1 MVIDAFAEDGAND
14 GPENETDDDSEC
26 CKPRHS

>member
-1 MVIDAFAEDGAND
+1 MIIDAFAEDGAND
-14 GPENETDDDSEC
+14 GPGKETDDDFEC